1 VRDRF
6 VFEAKVS
13 ALTSEARISA
23 IILCALPFILLLLI
37 MFMRPGYHAPM
48 VEDPLGVKI
57 SFGAIG
63 LFSTGIF
70 VMVRMTKVDV

>member
-1 VRDRF
+1 
-6 VFEAKVS
+6 
-13 ALTSEARISA
+13 
-23 IILCALPFILLLLI
+23 
-37 MFMRPGYHAPM
+37 M